1 MSSLIGKQI
10 DNYKILEKIGE
21 GGMGIVYK
29 AIDVDLDRL
38 VAIKQ
43 IEPNRAAR
51 DRRYLNRFKAEA
63 KTLAHLEHPN
73 IVTIHRWLPESEDG
87 FFIVMEYVDGI
98 SLEDYLKREGPMPY
112 QKTLAIVKTLLQAIG
127 YAHSKNVIHR
137 DIKPGNVMLSSD
149 GIAKLMDFGLAKIKR
164 DENDTRTMHSLGTVD
179 YMSPE
184 QIKSPQS
191 LDSRTDIYSLGMT
204 IYKMLAGKTPVE
216 DSSSE
221 HSTGDYGK
229 MKYIIEKKFQPPK
242 IFNPEIPERVNK
254 IVMKALEKRADKR
267 YQNSDE
273 MLHDIVEFEK
283 SEESLAGVKKS
294 PKSNF
299 DFNQILEKAQPFLEK
314 FSDYTKGVLLQVAQY
329 SKTFINKIRTK
340 AQKFQTTALFDK
352 FAQYKQYIFLG
363 FVAVIAVF
371 VILRIFLIEPPPAQ
385 APAVNPG
392 PGNPPGEPAP
402 IAVTSLVVT
411 PTNAKVIIDS
421 RKIDSSEFAN
431 LSLRPGQHQIH
442 ISLAGYETIEERF
455 ELQPGQ
461 NDLLKYT
468 LSPLP
473 ATVSIIVN
481 PQTAIVT
488 VNGDVIPE
496 SKRNNLELIAG
507 IYEIIASKKGYKTER
522 EQLRLEPGKNYTKN
536 YHLILKNTDIAPVTR
551 KKYKL
556 RIDSTPGGATVRV
569 DGRVI
574 PGKTPVTLHNVTL
587 GVHKIEITKNGYKK
601 HTNMYEVNRQ
611 DINHYYGPLEK
622 TEIVW
627 VRVLAKSPSG
637 KGIHGEIYINNR
649 STRKSTP
656 YKFSLNIGNRYTVE
670 VRKRGY
676 KAAAKIVMFDNKFVK
691 KVVLLEFNLK
701 KASMSNK

>member
-29 AIDVDLDRL
+29 ALDVDLDRL

-87 FFIVMEYVDGI
+87 FFIVMEYVEGI

-112 QKTLAIVKTLLQAIG
+112 RKTLAIVKTLLQAIG

-216 DSSSE
+216 DPSSE

-242 IFNPEIPERVNK
+242 LFNPEIPERVNK
-254 IVMKALEKRADKR
+254 IVMKALEKKADKR

-283 SEESLAGVKKS
+283 SEESLAGVKES

-314 FSDYTKGVLLQVAQY
+314 FSDYTKSVLLQVAQY

-340 AQKFQTTALFDK
+340 AQEFQTTALFDK

-385 APAVNPG
+385 APVVNPS

-402 IAVTSLVVT
+402 IAVTSIVVR
-411 PTNAKVIIDS
+411 PQNAKVIIDS

-431 LSLRPGQHQIH
+431 LGLKPGERWIH
-442 ISLAGYETIEERF
+442 ISLAGYETIEEQF

-507 IYEIIASKKGYKTER
+507 IYEIIASRKGYKTER
-522 EQLRLEPGKNYTKN
+522 EQLRLEPGKNYTKK
-536 YHLILKNTDIAPVTR
+536 YHLILKNTDMASVTR
-551 KKYKL
+551 KRYKL

-611 DINHYYGPLEK
+611 DINHYYGSLEK